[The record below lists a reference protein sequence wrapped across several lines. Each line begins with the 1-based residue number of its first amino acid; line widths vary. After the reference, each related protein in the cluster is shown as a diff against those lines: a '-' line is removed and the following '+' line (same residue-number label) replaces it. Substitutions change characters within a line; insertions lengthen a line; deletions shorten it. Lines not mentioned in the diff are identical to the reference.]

1 MWRSQPRH
9 RITFLREE
17 NIQNTEVT
25 VRCFETRIQLKSER
39 LVAEDGSVEKVC
51 AELAWMPRL
60 CKCLVNSGGWVGHM
74 GQ

>member
-9 RITFLREE
+9 RTTFLREE

-25 VRCFETRIQLKSER
+25 IRCFAARIQLKSER

-51 AELAWMPRL
+51 AELARMPRL
-60 CKCLVNSGGWVGHM
+60 CKCLVNSGGGVGRM